1 MYWSPQ
7 EDAKSLLMFPDQLTW
22 DQCVQAGNDTGSI
35 WANPKFM
42 DPEAGLYF
50 LADDSPVWELGI
62 EQIQMDNFGIQK
74 N

>member
-22 DQCVQAGNDTGSI
+22 DQWVQAGNDTGSI

-42 DPEAGLYF
+42 DPEAGLYS